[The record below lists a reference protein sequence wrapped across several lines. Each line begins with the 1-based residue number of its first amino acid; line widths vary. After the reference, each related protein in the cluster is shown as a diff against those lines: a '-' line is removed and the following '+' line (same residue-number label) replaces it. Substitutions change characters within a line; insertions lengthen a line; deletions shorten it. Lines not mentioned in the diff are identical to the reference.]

1 MTALSGLSR
10 GFGAAAGV
18 LFFIWLIRWYVG
30 LYQYGLELA
39 EAFLLFLLLRRL
51 TSTDVH
57 GGLVRAVYEF
67 FWEIA
72 SFFLLAWLFLII
84 FGTIFGNFFGLSP
97 QLTQYTTQVLLA
109 AIATGIVAII
119 LRQTQGAERAVLAE
133 VATVANPT
141 NLISDPNIKV
151 DLTQESLLLRI
162 RSRQKTYGY
171 IGHGELTVTLRTRI
185 GEIKRTIKGAFSLT
199 GAIES
204 TVKKAQNKR
213 SASDA
218 DAQTFGYSSLKTF
231 HNKCASIYE
240 EIGSP
245 LQSNRVSIWPFVQVE
260 KTAEGERVKV
270 PFVDV
275 ERTSR
280 GERVKIAGIT
290 VSDEHEAHS
299 DAGPATIERDRMA
312 PLQRFGRYTILGS
325 NGDKVRI
332 EAQGSSVEMH
342 AEDYLLSVD
351 RGSTSLRRGSHTIS
365 LSRNQASFTSPS
377 IRAEVSQDGWAT
389 YRAPQFYIHV
399 SGDRITFESKG
410 EEKTLQN
417 RDAAINLYKK
427 IADIVSETSGIIT
440 RNENLDQDQADSF
453 SKEISEILAKL

>member
-1 MTALSGLSR
+1 LTALNGLSK
-10 GFGAAAGV
+10 GFGAAAGS
-18 LFFIWLIRWYVG
+18 LFFIWLIRSYIG

-39 EAFLLFLLLRRL
+39 AAFLLFLLLRRL
-51 TSTDVH
+51 TSIDVH
-57 GGLVRAVYEF
+57 SGPVRAVYEF

-84 FGTIFGNFFGLSP
+84 FGTIFGYFFSLSP
-97 QLTQYTTQVLLA
+97 ELTQYTTQALLA
-109 AIATGIVAII
+109 AIVTGIVAII
-119 LRQTQGAERAVLAE
+119 LRQTQGAERAQLAE
-133 VATVANPT
+133 IATLANPS

-185 GEIKRTIKGAFSLT
+185 GEIKRTIKGPFTLI
-199 GAIES
+199 GARES
-204 TVKKAQNKR
+204 TIRKADNKR

-218 DAQTFGYSSLKTF
+218 DAQTLGYSSLKAF
-231 HNKCASIYE
+231 LNKCASIYG

-245 LQSNRVSIWPFVQVE
+245 LESNRVNIWPFVRVE
-260 KTAEGERVKV
+260 TTPEGERVRV

-290 VSDEHEAHS
+290 VSDEEEARLG
-299 DAGPATIERDRMA
+299 AGPVTVESDRKA
-312 PLQRFGRYTILGS
+312 PFQRFGRYTILGF

-332 EAQGSSVEMH
+332 EARGSSVEMH

-351 RGSTSLRRGSHTIS
+351 QGSTSLRRGAHTIS

-377 IRAEVSQDGWAT
+377 IRAEVSQDGWAN

-399 SGDRITFESKG
+399 SGDRIQVEPDG
-410 EEKTLQN
+410 GEKTYNN
-417 RDAAINLYKK
+417 REKALKIYEK
-427 IADIVSETSGIIT
+427 IADIVTKTSIAIT
-440 RNENLDQDQADSF
+440 QDQHLDASQTDAF
-453 SKEISEILAKL
+453 TKELHEIVAKL